1 MTGSEHLKCSTE
13 RYLLGQSKQ
22 NDTVKLSISQGR
34 TTELPFRINKVLYCI
49 VLGLFPLLEVSRRG
63 NDGDAGW
70 GVGGWGVEGCQF
82 HCSLLGGRDVS
93 FRRHRPPVPFSC
105 LLSAK
110 VHFGLRTWLMCQWC
124 VTNAVETSAGCWVKG
139 QCQAL
144 LLRCKIPFATVS
156 ESESAGG
163 RVPP

>member
-1 MTGSEHLKCSTE
+1 MIGSEHLKGSTE
-13 RYLLGQSKQ
+13 RYLLVQSKQ
-22 NDTVKLSISQGR
+22 NDTVKLSVKGGR
-34 TTELPFRINKVLYCI
+34 PNFLLESVKYCI
-49 VLGLFPLLEVSRRG
+49 ALGLFPLLEVSRRG

-82 HCSLLGGRDVS
+82 HCSLLGGRGVS

>member
-1 MTGSEHLKCSTE
+1 MTGSEHLKGSTE

-34 TTELPFRINKVLYCI
+34 TTELPFRINKVLDRPRVISTFGGKQSWERWGC
-49 VLGLFPLLEVSRRG
+49 
-63 NDGDAGW
+63 
-70 GVGGWGVEGCQF
+70 GVGGRRGGGLRVV
-82 HCSLLGGRDVS
+82 SSTVLRLGGRGVS

-110 VHFGLRTWLMCQWC
+110 VHFGLRTWLMCRWC
-124 VTNAVETSAGCWVKG
+124 VTNAVETSAGCRVKG